1 MMKSVN
7 IYDYLVIGAYFLFML
22 GIGLYFM
29 RINKGAK
36 EYFAGGSMI
45 PWWVSGMT
53 LYMANFSAWTF
64 TGAAGFAYATGWFA
78 ILYFGTWSVSYYV
91 GAHMTASRW
100 RRTRSISPVEYTY
113 TRFNFTTQQFLSL
126 VISLNFTLS
135 AGVQLAATCKLLAPV
150 MDLDITMVTLVTGI
164 VILLY
169 TFMGGLWAVSITDVV
184 QGVILLSITFIVM
197 PLALGLV
204 GGLDNLVA
212 AMPALS
218 FDHFY
223 NGVHYTEHWLVSI
236 FIIMCLGTAAG
247 AAQRFYSVK
256 DERDAKRVGK
266 LAGGLFLTVPFVF
279 GIPPLV
285 ASIYWPDLSQV
296 EFFKPY
302 IGKNPQDLVFIGLC
316 LQLLPNGLIGVFL
329 AAMLA
334 ATMSTLSSVYNMVSS
349 ILSRDIYQGWIRPQT
364 SDTGLLKVGRLFSI
378 GLGLF
383 VTVIAVVFVNSQF
396 GIFNLMQEFFTLLNI
411 PVVVPTA
418 FGLLFRRVPKWS
430 AVAAIGWGLI
440 AGLTAR
446 FVLDWDIGPKVYVAF
461 VTSFGIF
468 SFSYWL
474 GSLYKK
480 NRPALWGIGAVV
492 AVVLGGLWAGTLPEQ
507 AEEWRRNLAV
517 GCALVMGLSLVGFA
531 KLFTLETEAE
541 REMVREFF
549 KKLDTPVDVA
559 REVFGAGRRQVSTF
573 PLVGGTT
580 VVMGLLMSLIFFT
593 PLTGSEPMIL
603 GVIIGIM
610 IVFGILMWYFGKKSE
625 IRSAQQYLNRTGEGA
640 AETST
645 TEERPQ

>member
-1 MMKSVN
+1 MKSVN
-7 IYDYLVIGAYFLFML
+7 IFDYLVIGAYFLFML

-29 RINKGAK
+29 KVNKGAK

-78 ILYFGTWSVSYYV
+78 IMYFGTWSISYYV
-91 GAHMTASRW
+91 GSHITASRW

-135 AGVQLAATCKLLAPV
+135 AGVQLGATCKLLAPV
-150 MDLDITMVTLVTGI
+150 MGLDITVVTIVTGV

-184 QGVILLSITFIVM
+184 QGVILLSITFVVM

-204 GGLDNLVA
+204 GGLDKLIA
-212 AMPALS
+212 ALPPVS

-256 DERDAKRVGK
+256 DERDARRVGK
-266 LAGGLFLTVPFVF
+266 LAGVLFLTVPFVF

-285 ASIYWPDLSQV
+285 AKVIWPDLAQV

-302 IGKNPQDLVFIGLC
+302 AGQNPQDLVFIGLC
-316 LQLLPNGLIGVFL
+316 LKLLPNGLIGVFL

-349 ILSRDIYQGWIRPQT
+349 ILSRDIYQGWIKPEIT
-364 SDTGLLKVGRLFSI
+364 DAGLLKVGRLFSI

-383 VTVIAVVFVNSQF
+383 VTVMAVIFVTSQF
-396 GIFNLMQEFFTLLNI
+396 GIFNLMQEFYTLLNI

-440 AGLTAR
+440 AGLTTR

-468 SFSYWL
+468 ASSYWL
-474 GSLYKK
+474 GSVYKK
-480 NRPALWGIGAVV
+480 NRAAVWALAAAVGVIMGALW
-492 AVVLGGLWAGTLPEQ
+492 LGTLPPSFQ
-507 AEEWRRNLAV
+507 EWQRTIAV
-517 GCALVMGLSLVGFA
+517 ISALVMALSLVGFA
-531 KLFTLETEAE
+531 RLFASETEAE
-541 REMVREFF
+541 REIVREFF
-549 KKLDTPVDVA
+549 KKLDTPVNVA
-559 REVFGAGRRQVSTF
+559 REVFGAGRRQISTF

-580 VVMGLLMSLIFFT
+580 VVMGLLMSLIFLT
-593 PLTGSEPMIL
+593 PLSGTEAVTL
-603 GVIIGIM
+603 GVIIVIM

-625 IRSAQQYLNRTGEGA
+625 IRSANQYEQRTGDGTTEA
-640 AETST
+640 IT
-645 TEERPQ
+645 TEEQPK

>member
-1 MMKSVN
+1 MKSVN
-7 IYDYLVIGAYFLFML
+7 IYDFLVIGAYFLFML

-29 RINKGAK
+29 KINKGAK

-78 ILYFGTWSVSYYV
+78 ICYFGTWSVSYYL
-91 GAHMTASRW
+91 GSQLTASRW

-113 TRFNFTTQQFLSL
+113 TRFNFTTQQFLSA

-150 MDLDITMVTLVTGI
+150 MGLDITMVTVVTGV

-184 QGVILLSITFIVM
+184 QGVILLSITFVVM

-204 GGLDNLVA
+204 GGPVKLVQSL
-212 AMPALS
+212 PALS
-218 FDHFY
+218 FDHWY

-236 FIIMCLGTAAG
+236 FIIMGLGTAAG

-279 GIPPLV
+279 GVPPLV
-285 ASIYWPDLSQV
+285 ARVIWPDLSQV
-296 EFFKPY
+296 DFFKPY
-302 IGKNPQDLVFIGLC
+302 IGSNPQDLVFIGLT
-316 LQLLPNGLIGVFL
+316 LKLLPNGLIGVFL

-349 ILSRDIYQGWIRPQT
+349 ILSRDIYQGWIRPET
-364 SDTGLLKVGRLFSI
+364 NDRELLTVGRIFSI
-378 GLGLF
+378 ALGIV
-383 VTVIAVVFVNSQF
+383 VTVLAVIFVNSQF
-396 GIFNLMQEFFTLLNI
+396 GIFNLMQAFFTLLNI
-411 PVVVPTA
+411 PVIVPTA

-430 AVAAIGWGLI
+430 AVGSIFWGLVV
-440 AGLTAR
+440 GVTTRYL
-446 FVLDWDIGPKVYVAF
+446 LGWDIGPQVYLAF
-461 VTSFGIF
+461 ATSFGIF
-468 SFSYWL
+468 SASYWL
-474 GSLYKK
+474 GRKYRSRRFSLVIAASIIGIVFAVLFLSTFTYAPVFWEQALALGSAVLLAVSLY
-480 NRPALWGIGAVV
+480 L
-492 AVVLGGLWAGTLPEQ
+492 
-507 AEEWRRNLAV
+507 
-517 GCALVMGLSLVGFA
+517 FA
-531 KLFTLETEAE
+531 HLFSLETDAE
-541 REMVREFF
+541 REAVEAFF
-549 KKLDTPVDVA
+549 RKLDTPVDVA
-559 REVFGAGRRQVSTF
+559 REVFGAGRKQVSTF

-580 VVMGLLMSLIFFT
+580 IVMGLLMCAVF
-593 PLTGSEPMIL
+593 LTGMTTTERVAL
-603 GVIIGIM
+603 GTIIVVM

-625 IRSAQQYLNRTGEGA
+625 IRSA
-640 AETST
+640 AEYTKKV
-645 TEERPQ
+645 E

>member
-1 MMKSVN
+1 MKSVN
-7 IYDYLVIGAYFLFML
+7 VYDYIVIAAYFVFML

-29 RINKGAK
+29 KVNKGAK

-91 GAHMTASRW
+91 GSQLTASRW

-150 MDLDITMVTLVTGI
+150 MGLDIMVVTLVTGV

-184 QGVILLSITFIVM
+184 QGVILLSITFVVM

-204 GGLDNLVA
+204 GGLSNLVNA
-212 AMPALS
+212 LPALS
-218 FDHFY
+218 LDHTY
-223 NGVHYTEHWLVSI
+223 NGVHYTVHWLVSI
-236 FIIMCLGTAAG
+236 FIIMMLGTAAG

-266 LAGGLFLTVPFVF
+266 LAGGLFLTVPLVF

-285 ASIYWPDLSQV
+285 ASVIWPDLSQID
-296 EFFKPY
+296 FFKPY
-302 IGKNPQDLVFIGLC
+302 VGSNPQDLVFIALC
-316 LQLLPNGLIGVFL
+316 LKLLPNGLIGVFL

-349 ILSRDIYQGWIRPQT
+349 ILSRDIYQGWIRPDVT
-364 SDTGLLKVGRLFSI
+364 DVGLLKVGRLFSI
-378 GLGLF
+378 ALGLLVTVLAVIF
-383 VTVIAVVFVNSQF
+383 VTSQF
-396 GIFNLMQEFFTLLNI
+396 GIFNLMQAFFTLLNI

-418 FGLLFRRVPKWS
+418 FGLIFRRVPKWS
-430 AVAAIGWGLI
+430 AVASIVWGLVVG
-440 AGLTAR
+440 ATTR
-446 FVLDWDIGPKVYVAF
+446 YVLGWDIGPQVYLAF
-461 VTSFGIF
+461 AM
-468 SFSYWL
+468 SFSIFACSWWL
-474 GSLYKK
+474 GRLYT
-480 NRPALWGIGAVV
+480 NRKAVLAALSAAV
-492 AVVLGGLWAGTLPEQ
+492 ALLMFFLFNGTLPADARQWQVVLAGASALSLAASLYVFSRLFSRET
-507 AEEWRRNLAV
+507 AEERS
-517 GCALVMGLSLVGFA
+517 MIDD
-531 KLFTLETEAE
+531 
-541 REMVREFF
+541 FF
-549 KKLDTPVDVA
+549 RKLDTPVNVA
-559 REVFGAGRRQVSTF
+559 KEVFGAGRKQISTF

-580 VVMGLLMSLIFFT
+580 IVMGLLMSLIF
-593 PLTGSEPMIL
+593 LTDITGGEA
-603 GVIIGIM
+603 VIMGAIVAIM
-610 IVFGILMWYFGKKSE
+610 IVFGALMWYFGKKSE
-625 IRSAQQYLNRTGEGA
+625 IKSA
-640 AETST
+640 AEYLK
-645 TEERPQ
+645 E

>member
-1 MMKSVN
+1 MKAVN
-7 IYDYLVIGAYFLFML
+7 IYDYAVIAAYFVFML
-22 GIGLYFM
+22 AIGLYFM
-29 RINKGAK
+29 KINKGGK

-78 ILYFGTWSVSYYV
+78 ILYFCTWSVSYFV
-91 GAHMTASRW
+91 GSQITAAKW

-135 AGVQLAATCKLLAPV
+135 AGVQLAATTKLLAPV
-150 MDLDITMVTLVTGI
+150 MGLDITTVTLVTGV

-184 QGVILLSITFIVM
+184 QGVILLSITFIVL

-204 GGLDNLVA
+204 GGLENLINA
-212 AMPALS
+212 LPALTL
-218 FDHFY
+218 DHTY

-256 DERDAKRVGK
+256 DERDAKRVGM

-285 ASIYWPDLSQV
+285 AKVIWPDLSQV
-296 EFFKPY
+296 DFFKPY
-302 IGKNPQDLVFIGLC
+302 VGKNPQDLVFIGLC

-349 ILSRDIYQGWIRPQT
+349 ILSRDVYQGWINP
-364 SDTGLLKVGRLFSI
+364 DTTDVGLLKVGRWFSVSI
-378 GLGLF
+378 GLI
-383 VTVIAVVFVNSQF
+383 VTALAVFFVNSQF
-396 GIFNLMQEFFTLLNI
+396 GIFNLMQAFFTLLNI
-411 PVVVPTA
+411 PVIVPIA

-430 AVAAIGWGLI
+430 AVSAIAWGLI
-440 AGLTAR
+440 VGATAR
-446 FVLDWDIGPKVYVAF
+446 YVLGWDMGPQVYLAFIMSSAIFIGSYKVGMLYKENRKLLYLLCLGVAIATAALF
-461 VTSFGIF
+461 LNTIVGESSLWQQMLAVAG
-468 SFSYWL
+468 SVAL
-474 GSLYKK
+474 ALSLY
-480 NRPALWGIGAVV
+480 
-492 AVVLGGLWAGTLPEQ
+492 
-507 AEEWRRNLAV
+507 
-517 GCALVMGLSLVGFA
+517 GFA
-531 KLFTLETEAE
+531 HLFASETPAQ
-541 REMVREFF
+541 REIIDEFF
-549 KKLDTPVDVA
+549 KKLDTPIDVA
-559 REVFGAGRRQVSTF
+559 KEVFGAGKKQISTF

-580 VVMGLLMSLIFFT
+580 IVMGLLMSLIFFT
-593 PLTGSEPMIL
+593 DVSEAEVPVLATM
-603 GVIIGIM
+603 VFIM
-610 IVFGILMWYFGKKSE
+610 IVFGVLMWYFGKKSE
-625 IRSAQQYLNRTGEGA
+625 IRSAAQY
-640 AETST
+640 
-645 TEERPQ
+645 EEKVVHVSEIVEPK

>member
-1 MMKSVN
+1 MKSVN

-29 RINKGAK
+29 KINKGTK

-78 ILYFGTWSVSYYV
+78 ICYFGTWSFSYYF
-91 GAHMTASRW
+91 GSQLTASRW
-100 RRTRSISPVEYTY
+100 RRTRSISPVEYTN

-150 MDLDITMVTLVTGI
+150 MALDIVTVTIVTGV

-204 GGLDNLVA
+204 GGPANLIRSL
-212 AMPALS
+212 PPLS

-236 FIIMCLGTAAG
+236 FIIMGLGTAAG

-266 LAGGLFLTVPFVF
+266 LAAGLFLTVPFVF
-279 GIPPLV
+279 GVPPLV
-285 ASIYWPDLSQV
+285 AKVIWPDLSQV
-296 EFFKPY
+296 DFFKPY

-316 LQLLPNGLIGVFL
+316 LKLLPNGLIGVFI

-349 ILSRDIYQGWIRPQT
+349 ILTRDIYQGWIRPE
-364 SDTGLLKVGRLFSI
+364 SDDRHLLRVGRVFSVALGLLVVVLAVI
-378 GLGLF
+378 Y
-383 VTVIAVVFVNSQF
+383 VTSEF
-396 GIFNLMQEFFTLLNI
+396 GIFNLMQAFYTLLNI

-418 FGLLFRRVPKWS
+418 FGLIFRRVPKWS
-430 AVAAIGWGLI
+430 AVGSITWGLV
-440 AGLTAR
+440 AGVITRYALG
-446 FVLDWDIGPKVYVAF
+446 WDIGPQVYIAF
-461 VTSFGIF
+461 ASSFGIF
-468 SFSYWL
+468 AGSYWL
-474 GSLYKK
+474 GKVYARNK
-480 NRPALWGIGAVV
+480 ALVAGIGVAVV
-492 AVVLGGLWAGTLPEQ
+492 AAYAAIFLTTLPAGTESWQSALAWAGAIILGG
-507 AEEWRRNLAV
+507 
-517 GCALVMGLSLVGFA
+517 SLVGFA
-531 KLFTLETEAE
+531 ALFARETSEQRKIVE
-541 REMVREFF
+541 EFF

-559 REVFGAGRRQVSTF
+559 KEVFGAGRKQISTF

-580 VVMGLLMSLIFFT
+580 IVMGLLMSLIFFT
-593 PLTGSEPMIL
+593 DISAGERGIL
-603 GVIIGIM
+603 GVIVGIM
-610 IVFGILMWYFGKKSE
+610 IVFGLLMWYFGKKSE
-625 IRSAQQYLNRTGEGA
+625 IRSAEQYSSRSEGDN
-640 AETST
+640 
-645 TEERPQ
+645 